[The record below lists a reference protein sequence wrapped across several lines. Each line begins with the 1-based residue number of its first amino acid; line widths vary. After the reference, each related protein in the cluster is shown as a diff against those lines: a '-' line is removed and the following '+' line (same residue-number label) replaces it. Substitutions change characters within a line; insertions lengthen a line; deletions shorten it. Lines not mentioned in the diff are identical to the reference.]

1 MSRVKTN
8 DMTLQAVVE
17 TSLEV
22 AGTTGW
28 FLLQFDQLSDY
39 GTDIKTVTRDP
50 ISKNRQLEQG
60 TTVDLD
66 SKVTLTTDWTYTH
79 AYRILPQFVM
89 SKWVG
94 SQVFTPTAVTATGY
108 TVSGASILP
117 AGSLVYARGFSTAA
131 NNGLK
136 KTNVISTA
144 IEIKAAGLTAEAA
157 PPSNVFLEVCG
168 VEGAAG
174 DITIDANGNIT
185 STTLDFTA
193 QPFNLQTGQALYI
206 GDPLTAGCAF
216 ATAADAGYVRVK
228 SVTAHLITVDKRG
241 GTFAADTG
249 AGKTIRLFFGQF
261 LRNVATD
268 HADFVEQS
276 WTFELSYP
284 GLDTGSATMYEYSGG
299 NYANELTINLPLAS
313 KATMQAAWIGVDT
326 PAPVSVGSR
335 KTGASTA
342 VQPVTRQALNTSAEI
357 GRLRVQKMDETGIT
371 SYFKNCTLKLM
382 NNVSGEKALANLGP
396 VLMNY
401 GDFEVEIDTSI
412 MLTDAAVISM
422 IRSNTAVT
430 MDFTVANP
438 DGGYLIDIPRMT
450 IGSGKREF
458 PKNASVLLKGS
469 CKSVR
474 DTTLDTS
481 IGITRFPYLPID
493 FTTI

>member
-1 MSRVKTN
+1 MGRVKTN
-8 DMTLQAVVE
+8 DMSLQAVVE
-17 TSLEV
+17 TALEV
-22 AGTTGW
+22 PGTTGW
-28 FLLQFDQLSDY
+28 FLLQFDQLGDY

-66 SKVTLTTDWTYTH
+66 SKVTVTTDWTYTH
-79 AYRILPQFVM
+79 AYKLLPQFVM

-94 SQVFTPTAVTATGY
+94 SQVFTPTATTATGY
-108 TVSGASILP
+108 TVSGATIIP
-117 AGSLVYARGFSTAA
+117 AGSLVYARGFLNSA

-136 KTNVISTA
+136 KTNAVSTA
-144 IEIKAAGLTAEAA
+144 IEIKAAGLVVETAPTNA
-157 PPSNVFLEVCG
+157 FLEVCG
-168 VEGAAG
+168 VEGAAA

-185 STTLDFTA
+185 STVLDFTA
-193 QPFNLQTGQALYI
+193 QPFNLQIGQAIYI
-206 GDPLTAGCAF
+206 GDTLTTNCSF
-216 ATAADAGYVRVK
+216 ATAADTGYARIK
-228 SVTAHLITVDKRG
+228 AFTAHLITLDKRSASFVADP
-241 GTFAADTG
+241 GT
-249 AGKTIRLFFGQF
+249 GKTIRLFFGQF

-284 GLDTGSATMYEYSGG
+284 GLDTGNATMYEYSVG

-313 KATMQAAWIGVDT
+313 KATMQAGWIGVDT
-326 PAPVSVGSR
+326 LTPVAVASR
-335 KTGASTA
+335 KTGASTG

-357 GRLRVQKMDETGIT
+357 GRLRVQKLDETGVT

-401 GDFEVEIDTSI
+401 GDFEVEVDTTI
-412 MLTDAAVISM
+412 MLTDPAVISLV
-422 IRSNTAVT
+422 RSNTAVT

-450 IGSGKREF
+450 VGSGKREF

-469 CKSVR
+469 CKAVR

-481 IGITRFPYLPID
+481 IGITRFPYVPID
-493 FTTI
+493 FTII